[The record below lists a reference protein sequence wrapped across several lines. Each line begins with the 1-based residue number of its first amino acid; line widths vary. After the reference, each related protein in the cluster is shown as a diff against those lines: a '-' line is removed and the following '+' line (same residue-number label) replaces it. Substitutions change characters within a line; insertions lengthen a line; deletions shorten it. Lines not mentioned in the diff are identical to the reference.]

1 MSDVRIKKS
10 VLQSIIKKS
19 LREGPRMDVER
30 RITVGP
36 DNSRLPSMLPLSP
49 SDRMST
55 QLEIERP
62 PVEDPEYSPS
72 NPKELGFAVQALA
85 EMVHSDQVE
94 EVYVSFK
101 QIIEKLEEEESDN
114 RTAQIESML
123 RKHRAFNRLMREAQG
138 DDEDDDDEKMTPE
151 EEAEMDAIERSEAT
165 GPEAIFFKY
174 ENVLKKYGI
183 DRSRFNRIVR
193 VTLLDGRVSNDDLV
207 DFLELLGDLSSD
219 PAMIEK
225 VSPRLKS
232 SNERGLVAF
241 ISKFKDEYAEG
252 INREEATKADA
263 ARPKFDYQSSAKP
276 FGYAAASGLRQA
288 FIRDILGIRAAGS
301 FVTPPD
307 VQRFV
312 YNSIREAFEDAF
324 DLPENQDF
332 LKTLLDE
339 DGLEE
344 YKSIMKNPR
353 ALAKSA
359 LFQNFA
365 GLVSFEALSTMADLN
380 FKPTRRGPGRKI
392 GLAFQTAFGDDNEKL
407 QSFEED
413 QLEQMAMR
421 GEYADFVSDVLD
433 ASEENGHRGILTAAA
448 SMSAD
453 DLDREETGSYSSPA
467 FSTLKKAASVAK
479 PPELHVSDYMG
490 KDDPMVG
497 QIKTADRAASK
508 ASKVAAKTSKMRRT

>member
-1 MSDVRIKKS
+1 
-10 VLQSIIKKS
+10 
-19 LREGPRMDVER
+19 MDVER

-101 QIIEKLEEEESDN
+101 QIIEKLEEEDSDN

-138 DDEDDDDEKMTPE
+138 DDEDDEDDDDEKMTPE

-193 VTLLDGRVSNDDLV
+193 VTLLDGRVSNDDLA

-241 ISKFKDEYAEG
+241 ISKFKDEYTEG

-263 ARPKFDYQSSAKP
+263 ARPKFDYQSYAKP
-276 FGYAAASGLRQA
+276 FGYSAASGLRQT

-380 FKPTRRGPGRKI
+380 FKTTRRGPGRKI
-392 GLAFQTAFGDDNEKL
+392 GLAFQTAFGDDNKKL

-413 QLEQMAMR
+413 QLEQMARR

-433 ASEENGHRGILTAAA
+433 ASEESGHRGILTAAA